1 MVTLFLN
8 GQQQQQITRG
18 YLISKWSNGY
28 LNNNKNKYHVVTLF
42 LNGQQQ
48 QQITRGYLISKWS
61 TTTTTNNTWLPYF

>member
-8 GQQQQQITRG
+8 GQQQQQQITHG
-18 YLISKWSNGY
+18 YLISKWSTTTT
-28 LNNNKNKYHVVTLF
+28 NNTCQ
-42 LNGQQQ
+42 QQQ

>member
-8 GQQQQQITRG
+8 GQQQQQITHG
-18 YLISKWSNGY
+18 YLISKWSN
-28 LNNNKNKYHVVTLF
+28 NNNKYHVVTLF